1 MPTISVNNETEEM
14 VEEIQERLLISPTK
28 KKTVEK
34 AVKQLHEKIMNGDSV
49 EVEEQDIEQTA
60 DKEQ

>member
-1 MPTISVNNETEEM
+1 M